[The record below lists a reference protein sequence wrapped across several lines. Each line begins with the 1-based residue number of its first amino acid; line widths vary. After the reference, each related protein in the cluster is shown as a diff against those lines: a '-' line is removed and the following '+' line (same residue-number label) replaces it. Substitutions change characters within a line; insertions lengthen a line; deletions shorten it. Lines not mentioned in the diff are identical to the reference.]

1 MASECVRLA
10 LGQPTG
16 DALCTEC
23 CTKFV
28 EKEGNYN
35 GKTIRKKDVVA
46 LERSG
51 TGFVGSGTQIEAKRF
66 EHLGVG
72 SGLADVRGQS
82 AGPSSKFGLVYR

>member
-1 MASECVRLA
+1 
-10 LGQPTG
+10 
-16 DALCTEC
+16 LCMEC

-28 EKEGNYN
+28 EKDGSYN

-46 LERSG
+46 LQRSG

-66 EHLGVG
+66 EHLGIG